1 MNKQL
6 RTKHAY
12 LFWALGIILGGVVK
26 HFLINFP
33 YEMFGTFWTFGFL
46 GVSAKNLIQKRP
58 EYKVYSDEKD
68 I

>member
-1 MNKQL
+1 MKKEL
-6 RTKHAY
+6 RTKKAY
-12 LFWALGIILGGVVK
+12 LFWGLGIALGAVVK

-58 EYKVYSDEKD
+58 EYKGYNDEED